1 MQPSQPESL
10 DDVVLFFSF
19 VFFFLFVLEA
29 FVVWKIE
36 RARRSANGAVL
47 LFFGVVVV
55 VVDVVVAV
63 AAVVV
68 VVVVVVVAVVD
79 VVKTDHQIL
88 KQNPLK

>member
-19 VFFFLFVLEA
+19 VYFFLFVLEA

-55 VVDVVVAV
+55 VVDVVVVAV
-63 AAVVV
+63 AA
-68 VVVVVVVAVVD
+68 VVVVVAVVD
-79 VVKTDHQIL
+79 VVKTGHQI
-88 KQNPLK
+88 KKKIR